1 MSENTELDFQEIL
14 KAFRELNA
22 AQAQEIAILKATIVA
37 LQKKETE

>member
-22 AQAQEIAILKATIVA
+22 TQAQEIAILKATIVA
-37 LQKKETE
+37 LQKKEVE